1 MTSPLASAEGF
12 VRQVLGWREYM
23 WHLYWHFGPGYLRR
37 NALRAHA
44 PLPDWWTSLDAD
56 AVTAACLRAAL
67 EGVRDRGWT
76 HHIPRLMVL
85 GNHALQRGYQPR
97 ALSDWFREAFVD
109 GFEWV
114 MPTNVIGMS
123 QHADGGLLATKP
135 YASGGA
141 YINRMSDHCG
151 DCAFDPRKRL
161 GDDACPFTAG
171 YWAWVH
177 RHRELLAANNRTRD
191 VRRCAGSDLSGAGA
205 GVGAGRSATPC
216 WSSAGRPRA
225 SAFVTVRVCR
235 TGLDYWR
242 ERVSRAAPWLLDL
255 GRARRA
261 RPRPRPPV
269 WLVSGVLKA
278 IDPDGTVRRRPRLRR
293 AAEGGASPSSP
304 ACCRGWRS
312 PSGCSCSPAS
322 RPARRPSPRRGC
334 CWCSSRA

>member
-1 MTSPLASAEGF
+1 VPLASAEGY

-23 WHLYWHFGPGYLRR
+23 WHLYWHFGSGYLRR

-56 AVTAACLRAAL
+56 AVTAACLRSAL

-76 HHIPRLMVL
+76 HHIPRLMLL

-123 QHADGGLLATKP
+123 QHADGGMLATKP
-135 YASGGA
+135 YAAGGA

-151 DCAFDPRKRL
+151 HCVYDPKKRL

-177 RHRELLAANNRTRD
+177 RHRELLAANNRRPGRW
-191 VRRCAGSDLSGAGA
+191 RRCGGSRTS
-205 GVGAGRSATPC
+205 TPC
-216 WSSAGRPRA
+216 WTRSRGGRCSDGALPPVHRA
-225 SAFVTVRVCR
+225 HGTHF
-235 TGLDYWR
+235 
-242 ERVSRAAPWLLDL
+242 
-255 GRARRA
+255 ARRA
-261 RPRPRPPV
+261 GCRTAR
-269 WLVSGVLKA
+269 WLSHTGRAVAQRAVLA
-278 IDPDGTVRRRPRLRR
+278 YLL
-293 AAEGGASPSSP
+293 GG
-304 ACCRGWRS
+304 G
-312 PSGCSCSPAS
+312 
-322 RPARRPSPRRGC
+322 
-334 CWCSSRA
+334 